1 MGWFENTTSPRGD
14 GPRLYFG
21 RRGGTV
27 WGCMGLAIFLLAW
40 AILRRV
46 LRYGGIVLEKNF
58 IMGFIVSILVG
69 ALAGYLAGRLMEGA
83 GFGFLVNML
92 VGMVGGFLGGNV
104 LGWIGI
110 DWGGTFIGTLVTAVI
125 GSCLLLWIISLIRK

>member
-1 MGWFENTTSPRGD
+1 
-14 GPRLYFG
+14 
-21 RRGGTV
+21 
-27 WGCMGLAIFLLAW
+27 
-40 AILRRV
+40 
-46 LRYGGIVLEKNF
+46 
-58 IMGFIVSILVG
+58 MGFIVSILVG

-110 DWGGTFIGTLVTAVI
+110 GGTFIGTLVTAVI